1 MDTYQQQQHR
11 FFYGHPCKVEASPPP
26 FVDYTLAANFH
37 HHQQPTNTT
46 AYMMSTAG
54 HFDSSSPL
62 MSPYVSG
69 EMSSSYVEPARYQL
83 SFNDGWHSPSPPA
96 SMRSSS
102 PEYIT
107 QPIKTEEAF
116 VVVKPIPVPA
126 STMKAPAKRSYKKRV
141 TKVKPQPME
150 SQRLPQFE
158 TLKQEDYP
166 RDNHSYQPEASVSPI
181 VHQRL
186 FEDVSTAAAAD
197 LLSRPSNNDI
207 FLPILDDD
215 DQDDMELDSFD
226 DDEDDAETNTNSGDL
241 LQPPD
246 AAKRQRRTK
255 TVSPVVKRKRR
266 LAANARER
274 RRMQNLNQAFD
285 KLRKYLPQL
294 GNDRQLS
301 KHETLQMAQSYITA
315 LYDLLD

>member
-11 FFYGHPCKVEASPPP
+11 FFYGHPCKEEASPPP

-37 HHQQPTNTT
+37 QQHQQPNNSG
-46 AYMMSTAG
+46 YMMSSSG
-54 HFDSSSPL
+54 HFDSSPL

-69 EMSSSYVEPARYQL
+69 EMSTSYVEPARYQL
-83 SFNDGWHSPSPPA
+83 TFNDGWHSPSPPA

-102 PEYIT
+102 PEYNH
-107 QPIKTEEAF
+107 PIKTEAF
-116 VVVKPIPVPA
+116 VVIKPIPTVP
-126 STMKAPAKRSYKKRV
+126 STTMKAPAKRSYTKRV
-141 TKVKPQPME
+141 TKAQQQLQQAPAEP
-150 SQRLPQFE
+150 LPQFK
-158 TLKQEDYP
+158 TLKQEEYNAVDTNSFQSAP
-166 RDNHSYQPEASVSPI
+166 DV

-197 LLSRPSNNDI
+197 LLSRPSNNNNGV

-215 DQDDMELDSFD
+215 QDDMDLDSFD
-226 DDEDDAETNTNSGDL
+226 DEDGDNTNHEPPSTANDL
-241 LQPPD
+241 LPG
-246 AAKRQRRTK
+246 AKRQRRTK

>member
-1 MDTYQQQQHR
+1 MGMDMYQQQQHR
-11 FFYGHPCKVEASPPP
+11 FFYGHPCKEEASPPP
-26 FVDYTLAANFH
+26 FVDYTSAANFH
-37 HHQQPTNTT
+37 QHHQPSANTN
-46 AYMMSTAG
+46 YMVATE
-54 HFDSSSPL
+54 HFDSSPL
-62 MSPYVSG
+62 MSPYVTG
-69 EMSSSYVEPARYQL
+69 EMSTSFVEPARYQL
-83 SFNDGWHSPSPPA
+83 TFDDGWHSPSPPA

-102 PEYIT
+102 PEYV
-107 QPIKTEEAF
+107 PSIKTETFAL
-116 VVVKPIPVPA
+116 VPPSPA
-126 STMKAPAKRSYKKRV
+126 PMAMKAPAKRSYTKRV
-141 TKVKPQPME
+141 TKALKQLQHIEAEP
-150 SQRLPQFE
+150 LPQFG
-158 TLKQEDYP
+158 TLKEEYP
-166 RDNHSYQPEASVSPI
+166 QADTKTYQTPPV
-181 VHQRL
+181 VQRL

-207 FLPILDDD
+207 FLPIVDDD
-215 DQDDMELDSFD
+215 HDDIELDSFD
-226 DDEDDAETNTNSGDL
+226 DDDEEPSASETATATVGDL
-241 LQPPD
+241 APG
-246 AAKRQRRTK
+246 AKRQRRTK